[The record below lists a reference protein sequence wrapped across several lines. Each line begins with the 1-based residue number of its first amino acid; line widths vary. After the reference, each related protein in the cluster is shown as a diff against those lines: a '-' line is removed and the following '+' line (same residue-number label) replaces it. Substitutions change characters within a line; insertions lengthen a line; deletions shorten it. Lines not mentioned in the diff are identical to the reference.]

1 VRIALLALHF
11 AEYASRLALAL
22 AARHEVLLL
31 LRSSNARNELPD
43 DLRRSLYPAVTVRSI
58 ELPRFRDPRLAGAVL
73 AIGRVLRGFSPD
85 IVHVQEAHVAHNGWP
100 ILTLRRRLPVVLTV
114 HDHLPHSDVF
124 TTDSW
129 RWKVVQWL
137 RWKADRVIVHGPR
150 MRAELAELSGAR
162 AAGRIDVIPHGM
174 LGRTGIDDDG
184 SRYEPATFLFFGR
197 IEAYKGLR
205 QLLDACDALRSR
217 GHDFRLV
224 VAGTGEDL
232 ERHRGR
238 IAAAAWIDL
247 IDRYISAA
255 EVPKLFRRAMAVVLP
270 YTDATQSGVA
280 AMAFAF
286 SRPVIATGV
295 GDVPDVVIDGRTGL
309 LVPPRDGKA
318 LAEAMERLLVDR
330 ALRDS
335 LATGAAR
342 FARENLSWPRIAEAT
357 CDTYRRALSS
367 RQIRGNATHPDGFRP
382 LSRD

>member
-1 VRIALLALHF
+1 MRIALLALHF
-11 AEYASRLALAL
+11 AEYASRLAVAL

-31 LRSSNARNELPD
+31 LRANNARNELSD
-43 DLRRSLYPAVTVRSI
+43 DLRRSLYPAVTVRSV

-73 AIGRVLRGFSPD
+73 AIGRVLRDFSPD
-85 IVHVQEAHVAHNGWP
+85 IVHVQEAHVALNGWP
-100 ILTLRRRLPVVLTV
+100 ILTLRRRVPVVLTV
-114 HDHLPHSDVF
+114 HDHLPHSGVF

-129 RWKVVQWL
+129 RWSIVQWL

-150 MRAELAELSGAR
+150 MRTELAELSGAR
-162 AAGRIDVIPHGM
+162 AAGRIDVIPHGI

-197 IEAYKGLR
+197 IETYKGLR
-205 QLLDACDALRSR
+205 YLLDACDALRSR
-217 GHDFRLV
+217 GHVIRLV
-224 VAGTGEDL
+224 VAGTGADL

-238 IAAAAWIDL
+238 VAAAAWIDL
-247 IDRYISAA
+247 IDRYISSA
-255 EVPKLFRRAMAVVLP
+255 EVPGLFRRAMAVVLP

-318 LAEAMERLLVDR
+318 LADAMERLLVDR

-342 FARENLSWPRIAEAT
+342 FARENLSWPRIADAT
-357 CDTYRRALSS
+357 CETYQRALSS
-367 RQIRGNATHPDGFRP
+367 RRIRGSATHPDELRS